1 MRLYAFVIDD
11 NRLAANSLVQMLD
24 LLGYE
29 AKAAYGS
36 MAALQALAKRVPDVI
51 MTDIH
56 MQGLNGVEMCRAFRR
71 DPRMERTAIIGM
83 STDTQSELVADL
95 REAGANGFLP
105 KPIGMEAL
113 EQLMQQVEQFLSR
126 RPAVT

>member
-1 MRLYAFVIDD
+1 MKLYAFVIDD
-11 NRLAANSLVQMLD
+11 NHLAANSLVQMLD

-36 MAALQALAKRVPDVI
+36 MAAFQALAKRIPDVI
-51 MTDIH
+51 LTDIH

-71 DPRMERTAIIGM
+71 DPRMERTAIIVM

-95 REAGANGFLP
+95 REAGAHGFLP

-113 EQLMQQVEQFLSR
+113 EQLMQQVEQFLSS